1 MKTVMMLII
10 IIVVIII
17 IIIIVIIIIIII
29 IIIILIMLYQLSLAS
44 IPVDTQT
51 FPLAKKIPVLLFSR
65 CFRVFL

>member
-1 MKTVMMLII
+1 MMM
-10 IIVVIII
+10 
-17 IIIIVIIIIIII
+17 
-29 IIIILIMLYQLSLAS
+29 ILIMLYQLSLAS

>member
-1 MKTVMMLII
+1 MKIVMIL
-10 IIVVIII
+10 
-17 IIIIVIIIIIII
+17 IIIIIII
-29 IIIILIMLYQLSLAS
+29 IIIMMMILIMLYQLSLAS

>member
-1 MKTVMMLII
+1 MKIVMMLII
-10 IIVVIII
+10 IIV
-17 IIIIVIIIIIII
+17 IIIVIIIIIII

-51 FPLAKKIPVLLFSR
+51 LPLAKTIPVLLFSR

>member
-17 IIIIVIIIIIII
+17 IIIVIII
-29 IIIILIMLYQLSLAS
+29 IIIILIMLCQLSLAS

-51 FPLAKKIPVLLFSR
+51 LPLAKTIPVLLFSR

>member
-17 IIIIVIIIIIII
+17 IIIIIVIII

-51 FPLAKKIPVLLFSR
+51 LPLAKTIPVLLFSR